1 MALVPLGPLLLGAE
15 RRPVEMKAFRIDL
28 VPVTNEEFRA
38 FLEDSA
44 YRPEEPRDFLRHW
57 REGRIP
63 PGLDLH
69 PVVYVSWHD
78 ALAYATWAG
87 KRLPTLEEWERAAR
101 GPAGRPFPWG
111 DEFAGG
117 LCNSREGGRGGTTPV
132 DAFPRGASPEG
143 CLDLVGN
150 VFEWTSTWR
159 EPGAPRT
166 KVICGGSWATAV
178 RGLGALG
185 HRNLF
190 PGARDHQTGF
200 RCAADA

>member
-1 MALVPLGPLLLGAE
+1 
-15 RRPVEMKAFRIDL
+15 
-28 VPVTNEEFRA
+28 
-38 FLEDSA
+38 
-44 YRPEEPRDFLRHW
+44 
-57 REGRIP
+57 
-63 PGLDLH
+63 
-69 PVVYVSWHD
+69 
-78 ALAYATWAG
+78 
-87 KRLPTLEEWERAAR
+87 
-101 GPAGRPFPWG
+101 
-111 DEFAGG
+111 
-117 LCNSREGGRGGTTPV
+117 V